1 MFAHTFV
8 AVTSVL
14 SVNLLGSNVFVI
26 IPFAWSIVF
35 TYKSN
40 FVWSSAFATTSSI
53 VYVILFPFSSYN
65 GNSVNV
71 CFQSSF
77 AVTTCSATTIS
88 PFFTCNLIE
97 VIVFA
102 LAASLSMFAHT
113 FVADISVL
121 SVNLLGSNV
130 FVITPFSIDLLYKP
144 NLAWS
149 SAFTATSSIVYV
161 ILFPALSYTGKSVNV
176 CVQSSSAVTTW
187 SAATSPFA
195 FTCSFID
202 VIVFSLAASL
212 FIFAHTFVADTSV
225 VSVNLL
231 GSNVFVITPFS
242 IDLLYKSNFAWS
254 SIFATTSSI
263 VYVILFSFS
272 SYIGKSVNVCV
283 QSSSAVTTASSA
295 TSPFTF
301 NCNFIESI
309 ILALAA
315 SLSIFFHTFVTVISV
330 AAVSSV
336 GFVSFPPTV
345 ATFDILLAFKESI
358 FFTITTND
366 FEIVPSAGTLIFSHN
381 SISLLSDIFAPSAE
395 LAFNSVPSGT
405 LSLIVVIPSTFPV
418 LFNVIVYLISSPT
431 LAISTFCPSL
441 FISLVFSLVIIAVF
455 SSLLSSPFATAI
467 FEIVPSIFSFTI
479 TVNLTEVV
487 SPVFTSTSHFTPK
500 ISSFSDLITVP
511 SFSTDSNVVFDG
523 ILSVTSIFSTS
534 FFPLFFTVIVYVIF

>member
-1 MFAHTFV
+1 M
-8 AVTSVL
+8 
-14 SVNLLGSNVFVI
+14 
-26 IPFAWSIVF
+26 
-35 TYKSN
+35 
-40 FVWSSAFATTSSI
+40 
-53 VYVILFPFSSYN
+53 ILFP
-65 GNSVNV
+65 
-71 CFQSSF
+71 
-77 AVTTCSATTIS
+77 S
-88 PFFTCNLIE
+88 P
-97 VIVFA
+97 
-102 LAASLSMFAHT
+102 
-113 FVADISVL
+113 
-121 SVNLLGSNV
+121 
-130 FVITPFSIDLLYKP
+130 
-144 NLAWS
+144 
-149 SAFTATSSIVYV
+149 
-161 ILFPALSYTGKSVNV
+161 SYTGKSVNV
-176 CVQSSSAVTTW
+176 YVQLSFSVTSFSFT
-187 SAATSPFA
+187 TVPPF

-202 VIVFSLAASL
+202 VNLFAFAASL
-212 FIFAHTFVADTSV
+212 FMFAHTFVADTSV

-242 IDLLYKSNFAWS
+242 IDLLYKLNLDWSSVFATTSSIVYVILFPALSYTGKSLNVYVQLFSAVTTCSAATSPFAFTCSFIDVIVFVLAASLFMFAHTFVADTSVLSVNLLGSNVFVIIPFAWS
-254 SIFATTSSI
+254 IVFTYKPNFVWSSAFATTSSI

-295 TSPFTF
+295 TSPFAF

-366 FEIVPSAGTLIFSHN
+366 LEIVPSAGTFMFSHN
-381 SISLLSDIFAPSAE
+381 NISLLSDIFAPSAE

-418 LFNVIVYLISSPT
+418 LFTVIVYLISSPT

-441 FISLVFSLVIIAVF
+441 LISLVFSLVIIAVF
-455 SSLLSSPFATAI
+455 SSLLSSPFATAT

-479 TVNLTEVV
+479 TVNFTEVV
-487 SPVFTSTSHFTPK
+487 SPAFTLTSHFTPK

-534 FFPLFFTVIVYVIF
+534 LFPLFFTIIVYVIF

>member
-1 MFAHTFV
+1 M
-8 AVTSVL
+8 
-14 SVNLLGSNVFVI
+14 I

-88 PFFTCNLIE
+88 PFFTCSFIDVN
-97 VIVFA
+97 VFA
-102 LAASLSMFAHT
+102 LAASLS
-113 FVADISVL
+113 
-121 SVNLLGSNV
+121 
-130 FVITPFSIDLLYKP
+130 
-144 NLAWS
+144 
-149 SAFTATSSIVYV
+149 
-161 ILFPALSYTGKSVNV
+161 
-176 CVQSSSAVTTW
+176 
-187 SAATSPFA
+187 
-195 FTCSFID
+195 
-202 VIVFSLAASL
+202 
-212 FIFAHTFVADTSV
+212 IFAHTFVADTSV
-225 VSVNLL
+225 LSVNLL

-295 TSPFTF
+295 TSPFAF

-315 SLSIFFHTFVTVISV
+315 SLSMFAHTLAAVISV

-366 FEIVPSAGTLIFSHN
+366 LEIVPSAGTFMFSHN
-381 SISLLSDIFAPSAE
+381 NISLLSDIFAPSAE

-418 LFNVIVYLISSPT
+418 LFTVIVYLISSPT

-441 FISLVFSLVIIAVF
+441 LISLVFSLVIIAVF

>member
-1 MFAHTFV
+1 M
-8 AVTSVL
+8 
-14 SVNLLGSNVFVI
+14 
-26 IPFAWSIVF
+26 
-35 TYKSN
+35 
-40 FVWSSAFATTSSI
+40 
-53 VYVILFPFSSYN
+53 ILFPASSYT

-77 AVTTCSATTIS
+77 AVTTCSATTVS

-113 FVADISVL
+113 FVAGTSVL
-121 SVNLLGSNV
+121 
-130 FVITPFSIDLLYKP
+130 
-144 NLAWS
+144 
-149 SAFTATSSIVYV
+149 
-161 ILFPALSYTGKSVNV
+161 
-176 CVQSSSAVTTW
+176 
-187 SAATSPFA
+187 
-195 FTCSFID
+195 
-202 VIVFSLAASL
+202 
-212 FIFAHTFVADTSV
+212 
-225 VSVNLL
+225 SVNLL

-254 SIFATTSSI
+254 STFATTSSI

-295 TSPFTF
+295 TSPFAF

-315 SLSIFFHTFVTVISV
+315 SLFIFAHTFVAVISV

-418 LFNVIVYLISSPT
+418 LFTVIVYFISSPT

-441 FISLVFSLVIIAVF
+441 LISLVFSLVIIVVF
-455 SSLLSSPFATAI
+455 SSLLSSPFATAT

-487 SPVFTSTSHFTPK
+487 SPAFTLTSHFTPK
-500 ISSFSDLITVP
+500 ISSFSDFITVP

-534 FFPLFFTVIVYVIF
+534 LFPLFFTIIVYVIF

>member
-1 MFAHTFV
+1 M
-8 AVTSVL
+8 
-14 SVNLLGSNVFVI
+14 
-26 IPFAWSIVF
+26 
-35 TYKSN
+35 
-40 FVWSSAFATTSSI
+40 
-53 VYVILFPFSSYN
+53 
-65 GNSVNV
+65 
-71 CFQSSF
+71 
-77 AVTTCSATTIS
+77 
-88 PFFTCNLIE
+88 
-97 VIVFA
+97 
-102 LAASLSMFAHT
+102 
-113 FVADISVL
+113 
-121 SVNLLGSNV
+121 
-130 FVITPFSIDLLYKP
+130 
-144 NLAWS
+144 
-149 SAFTATSSIVYV
+149 
-161 ILFPALSYTGKSVNV
+161 ILFPASSYTGKSLNV
-176 CVQSSSAVTTW
+176 YVQLFSAVTTC

-202 VIVFSLAASL
+202 VIVFALAASL

-242 IDLLYKSNFAWS
+242 IDLLYKPNLDWS
-254 SIFATTSSI
+254 SIFDTTSSI

-283 QSSSAVTTASSA
+283 QSSSAVTTASFA
-295 TSPFTF
+295 TSPFAF

-366 FEIVPSAGTLIFSHN
+366 LEIVPSAGTFMFSHN
-381 SISLLSDIFAPSAE
+381 NISLLSDIFAPSAE

-418 LFNVIVYLISSPT
+418 LFTVIVYLISSPT

-441 FISLVFSLVIIAVF
+441 LISLVFSLVIIAVF
-455 SSLLSSPFATAI
+455 SSLLSSPFATAT

-487 SPVFTSTSHFTPK
+487 SPAFTLTSHFTPK

-534 FFPLFFTVIVYVIF
+534 LFPLFFTVIVYVIF

>member
-1 MFAHTFV
+1 
-8 AVTSVL
+8 
-14 SVNLLGSNVFVI
+14 
-26 IPFAWSIVF
+26 
-35 TYKSN
+35 
-40 FVWSSAFATTSSI
+40 
-53 VYVILFPFSSYN
+53 
-65 GNSVNV
+65 
-71 CFQSSF
+71 
-77 AVTTCSATTIS
+77 
-88 PFFTCNLIE
+88 
-97 VIVFA
+97 
-102 LAASLSMFAHT
+102 MFAHT

-130 FVITPFSIDLLYKP
+130 FVITPFSIDLLYKS
-144 NLAWS
+144 NFTWS
-149 SAFTATSSIVYV
+149 ST
-161 ILFPALSYTGKSVNV
+161 
-176 CVQSSSAVTTW
+176 
-187 SAATSPFA
+187 
-195 FTCSFID
+195 
-202 VIVFSLAASL
+202 
-212 FIFAHTFVADTSV
+212 
-225 VSVNLL
+225 
-231 GSNVFVITPFS
+231 
-242 IDLLYKSNFAWS
+242 
-254 SIFATTSSI
+254 FATTSSI
-263 VYVILFSFS
+263 VYVILFPAS
-272 SYIGKSVNVCV
+272 SYTGKSLNVYV
-283 QSSSAVTTASSA
+283 QLFSAVTTWSA
-295 TSPFTF
+295 TTVSPFFT
-301 NCNFIESI
+301 CNLIDVIVFS
-309 ILALAA
+309 LAA

-366 FEIVPSAGTLIFSHN
+366 FETVPSAGTLIFSHN

-418 LFNVIVYLISSPT
+418 LFTVIVYLISSPT

-441 FISLVFSLVIIAVF
+441 LISLVFSLVIIAVF